1 MSGPTTTGSIDAK
14 LTVDDSDFKRGMA
27 EAKAEAKEVGA
38 LEPTVKVDANVGP
51 ALAKLSQVAVAEQ
64 RLEVATRQ
72 AANSASTSYV
82 ANERLRAMQEKR
94 GATELQLTA
103 ATEAAARADRNA
115 EASEL
120 KLMAATKALSAAKA
134 EEIRK
139 SQEQVLANE
148 EVAASDEKTIRSN
161 NRRISGLQVLLG
173 LAPAIVAAAAP
184 VAGAAV
190 GLGAAFGVMG
200 VSGVL
205 AIMGIKQAMEVGD
218 TVGNTY
224 AAGLSSLKGNLDD
237 LAGTSA
243 NAMLS
248 TFNRSVSDVNA
259 RMPFLTD
266 MVGSASAALGTMGNT
281 ALRGVLDGL
290 QTMNPLLQAGQDE
303 LGQFVTWLFSFN
315 GTNGFTQF
323 INYSVENLPSVMHLI
338 ENLVVTG
345 GQILSA
351 FAPLGPVVIGFL
363 TGLTDGLN
371 NLPLPVLAGLVTSAV
386 LLGPAL
392 RLAFAPGVSA
402 LIVSVG
408 EAIGFTGVMAN
419 LAVPVVGVLTAVIAG
434 IGVAAASA
442 SFGTDKGTA
451 SLHDYTQALK
461 DDSLAIGEH
470 VQAQVAKELVDSGAA
485 QAALRLGLSLQTV
498 QQAALGNATA
508 IEAVKNVTDEA
519 AKGIIDWTSGGAYA
533 SEQNKRL
540 SADVDLMRGS
550 VIGASGAINDQL
562 DKQKLLNEM
571 MHPTSAA
578 MTDQAREAQS
588 LAEKYGT
595 TVAAL
600 QSAQGAEASTG
611 QTLAETTIKMQLQN
625 DAAGILKGTLDT
637 LNGKALSA
645 AQAQNAF
652 DSSLANMGDHV
663 DKVGKKVEFTT
674 TSIGDM
680 SAASV
685 ALRGQLNGQVANLQ
699 QVVEANGGLANS
711 TGKAREQMVTMRQ
724 QIIDNA
730 VAHGVDK
737 DAVSAYIDKLMA
749 VPASVPPTKLDVDNA
764 AANQKIAYTKF
775 LLDSLRDK
783 TIFVNVQRSESVS
796 TGLGDAKGSDKP
808 TAYAT
813 GGRVAYLAS
822 GGVPDFKPMG
832 TDTVPAMLTPDE
844 FVMQRGSA
852 KSIGHDTLDYM
863 NRTGQLP
870 PTGQTQQGGPVT
882 VNLILDGKIIDTRIV
897 DLAAGVADQRIHA
910 ADTSVQYQRRGR

>member
-14 LTVDDSDFKRGMA
+14 LTIDKSAWDRSVA
-27 EAKAEAKEVGA
+27 EAKAEARELGA
-38 LEPTVKVDANVGP
+38 LSPTVKVDANVGP
-51 ALAKLSQVAVAEQ
+51 AIAKMAELEAIERKLESQNLRLTATEKALNQEQINSTSGALRLATVEKMLGEAHKGTAGAAEKQAVAE
-64 RLEVATRQ
+64 VAQ
-72 AANSASTSYV
+72 ADAADKGTAST
-82 ANERLRAMQEKR
+82 NRAV
-94 GATELQLTA
+94 TA
-103 ATEAAARADRNA
+103 
-115 EASEL
+115 
-120 KLMAATKALSAAKA
+120 
-134 EEIRK
+134 
-139 SQEQVLANE
+139 
-148 EVAASDEKTIRSN
+148 N
-161 NRRISGLQVLLG
+161 NRRVSGLQVLLG

-218 TVGNTY
+218 SVGNTY

-290 QTMNPLLQAGQDE
+290 QTMNPLLQAGQAE
-303 LGQFVTWLFSFN
+303 LSQFVTWLFSFN

-338 ENLVVTG
+338 ENLVLTAG
-345 GQILSA
+345 HILSA

-363 TGLTDGLN
+363 TGVTDVLN
-371 NLPLPVLAGLVTSAV
+371 GMPLPVLAGLVTTAT

-442 SFGTDKGTA
+442 SFGTDQGTA

-540 SADVDLMRGS
+540 SADVDLMRS
-550 VIGASGAINDQL
+550 KVVGASGAINDQL

-663 DKVGKKVEFTT
+663 TAAGKKITFTT

-764 AANQKIAYTKF
+764 EANAKIAYTKF
-775 LLDSLRDK
+775 LLDSLQSK

-844 FVMQRGSA
+844 FVMKRGSA
-852 KSIGHDTLDYM
+852 RSIGHDTLDYM

-870 PTGQTQQGGPVT
+870 PAASSGPQQVT
-882 VNLILDGKIIDTRIV
+882 VHLVLDGKVIDTRIV
-897 DLAAGVADQRIHA
+897 NLAGDIADQRISA
-910 ADTSVQYQRRGR
+910 ADNSSQYQRRGR